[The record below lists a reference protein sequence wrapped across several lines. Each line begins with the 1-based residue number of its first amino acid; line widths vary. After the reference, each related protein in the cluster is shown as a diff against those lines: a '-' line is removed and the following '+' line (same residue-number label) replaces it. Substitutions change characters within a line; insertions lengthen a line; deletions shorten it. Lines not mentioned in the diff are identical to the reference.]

1 MYCDSASNAAAFNQ
15 SIGNWDIRNVS
26 QMQFILNYSAID
38 CANITRTLQGWAGNP
53 NTPNNITLG
62 AYGVNYAPQAVAA
75 LNTLRNDK
83 NWTITIGSE
92 VNCEALPV
100 TLVHFKA
107 AVKEQLVQLEWATA
121 LEENHD
127 FFEVQRS
134 HDAVQWKTID
144 QITGAGNTTTTQN
157 YTTSD
162 PTPLSGTS
170 YYRLKMVDRDGT
182 FEYSTIRSVAFE
194 SALTAGFMYPNPAVN
209 TITFQNL
216 PEGMVRIYNTLGQLV
231 KQIFITTKQAT
242 VSVSDLP
249 AGTYTV
255 QTQQGWNTTMVKI
268 H

>member
-1 MYCDSASNAAAFNQ
+1 MSNMFSGATSFSESLSEWNISNVYFMYDMFNF
-15 SIGNWDIRNVS
+15 SG
-26 QMQFILNYSAID
+26 ID
-38 CANITRTLQGWAGNP
+38 CANITRTLQGWAVNSL
-53 NTPNNITLG
+53 TPDDITLG
-62 AYGVNYAPQAVAA
+62 AVGVNYAPEAVAA

-83 NWTITIGSE
+83 NWTITIRSE

-144 QITGAGNTTTTQN
+144 QITGAGNTTTTQK

-255 QTQQGWNTTMVKI
+255 QTQQGWNTTMVKMP
-268 H
+268 